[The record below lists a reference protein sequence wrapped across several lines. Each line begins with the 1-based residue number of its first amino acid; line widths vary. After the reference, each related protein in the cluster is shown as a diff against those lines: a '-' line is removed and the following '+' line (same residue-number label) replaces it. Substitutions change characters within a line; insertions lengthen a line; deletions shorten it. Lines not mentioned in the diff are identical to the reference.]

1 MATETLR
8 SRAYPAPFWR
18 VLIQSRGAQP
28 APEAEPHI
36 RAFPL
41 TLRSFEDTPAGAQ
54 TFKVGGAPSWA
65 KRPEFYTCACSADL
79 VYVCQAPENMDFA
92 VHPGQPEQP
101 DSVRP
106 DAYGLFLGNEVYLLA
121 CPDRC
126 DPAAVWPVDQ
136 NRDVRITSSVPHRL
150 LPQGHRPAC
159 CRQGR
164 SRPRPGYRSGRSEK
178 PRCGRCDAS

>member
-1 MATETLR
+1 M
-8 SRAYPAPFWR
+8 
-18 VLIQSRGAQP
+18 LIQSRGAQP

-41 TLRSFEDTPAGAQ
+41 TLRSSEDTPAGAQ

-65 KRPEFYTCACSADL
+65 KRPEFYTCPCGADL
-79 VYVCQAPENMDFA
+79 VYVCQVPENMDFA
-92 VHPGQPEQP
+92 VHPGRPEQP

-126 DPAAVWPVDQ
+126 DPAAVWPVNQ
-136 NRDVRITSSVPHRL
+136 N
-150 LPQGHRPAC
+150 
-159 CRQGR
+159 
-164 SRPRPGYRSGRSEK
+164 
-178 PRCGRCDAS
+178 